1 MSGGRTL
8 RPALF
13 DVDGTLVDSM
23 DAVAETFDRIM
34 REEAAIVHP
43 REYYRRFVGPPLS
56 ESFAELG
63 VDPGYFVGAYR
74 RRYSAKELELSLF
87 DGIEAMLER
96 LYEAGVPMAIATS
109 KRTEAAVALLERLG
123 VARRFVAVCGAD
135 ESRGRTAKRWI
146 VGDALEA
153 LEAAGVN
160 ASNAVMVGD
169 RKYDVHGAAAHGLP
183 TVLVRWGAAPEE
195 EYALAWRTAE
205 TPDQLAGL
213 LIAGVS

>member
-34 REEAAIVHP
+34 REEAGIVRP

-63 VDPGYFVGAYR
+63 VAPGYFVGAYR

-96 LYEAGVPMAIATS
+96 LHEAGVPMAIATS

-153 LEAAGVN
+153 LEAAGVD
-160 ASNAVMVGD
+160 ASNGVMVGD

-205 TPDQLAGL
+205 TPGQLADL

>member
-34 REEAAIVHP
+34 REEAGIVRP

-96 LYEAGVPMAIATS
+96 LHEAGVPMAIATS

-135 ESRGRTAKRWI
+135 ESGGRIAKHWA
-146 VGDALEA
+146 VADALEA
-153 LEAAGVN
+153 LEAAG
-160 ASNAVMVGD
+160 ADTSNAVMVGD
-169 RKYDVHGAAAHGLP
+169 RKYDVEGAAAHGLP

-205 TPDQLAGL
+205 TADQLADL
-213 LIAGVS
+213 LIGGIS

>member
-195 EYALAWRTAE
+195 EYALAWPTAE
-205 TPDQLAGL
+205 TPDQLADL

>member
-1 MSGGRTL
+1 VSGGRTL

-23 DAVAETFDRIM
+23 DAVAETFDQIM
-34 REEAAIVHP
+34 REEAGIVHP
-43 REYYRRFVGPPLS
+43 REYYLRFVGPPLS

-96 LYEAGVPMAIATS
+96 LHEAGVPMAIATS

-205 TPDQLAGL
+205 TPDQLADL

>member
-8 RPALF
+8 GPALF

-34 REEAAIVHP
+34 REEAGIVRP

-63 VDPGYFVGAYR
+63 VAPGYFVGAYR

-96 LYEAGVPMAIATS
+96 LHEAGVPMAIATS

-153 LEAAGVN
+153 LEAAGVDV
-160 ASNAVMVGD
+160 SNAVMVGD

-205 TPDQLAGL
+205 TPDQLADL

>member
-34 REEAAIVHP
+34 REEAGIVRP

-63 VDPGYFVGAYR
+63 VAPGYFVGAYR

-96 LYEAGVPMAIATS
+96 LHEAGVPMAIATS

-153 LEAAGVN
+153 LEAAGVDV
-160 ASNAVMVGD
+160 SNAVMVGD

-205 TPDQLAGL
+205 TPGQLADL

>member
-34 REEAAIVHP
+34 REEAGIVHP
-43 REYYRRFVGPPLS
+43 REYYRRFVGPPLP

-74 RRYSAKELELSLF
+74 RLYSARELELGLF

-96 LYEAGVPMAIATS
+96 LHEAGVPMAIATS
-109 KRTEAAVALLERLG
+109 KRTEAAVALVERLG
-123 VARRFVAVCGAD
+123 IARRFVAVCGAD
-135 ESRGRTAKRWI
+135 ESRGRTAKHWI

-153 LEAAGVN
+153 LEAAGVD

-169 RKYDVHGAAAHGLP
+169 RKYDVDGAAAHGLP

-205 TPDQLAGL
+205 TPDQLADL
-213 LIAGVS
+213 LIGGVS

>member
-34 REEAAIVHP
+34 REEAGIVHP
-43 REYYRRFVGPPLS
+43 REYYLRFVGPPLS

-96 LYEAGVPMAIATS
+96 LHEAGVPMAIATS
-109 KRTEAAVALLERLG
+109 KRTEAAVALLERPH
-123 VARRFVAVCGAD
+123 
-135 ESRGRTAKRWI
+135 SQ
-146 VGDALEA
+146 ALERRRC
-153 LEAAGVN
+153 AG
-160 ASNAVMVGD
+160 G
-169 RKYDVHGAAAHGLP
+169 P
-183 TVLVRWGAAPEE
+183 
-195 EYALAWRTAE
+195 
-205 TPDQLAGL
+205 
-213 LIAGVS
+213 

>member
-183 TVLVRWGAAPEE
+183 TVLVRWGAAPDE

-205 TPDQLAGL
+205 TPGQLADL

>member
-23 DAVAETFDRIM
+23 DAVAETFDQIM
-34 REEAAIVHP
+34 REEAGIVRP
-43 REYYRRFVGPPLS
+43 REYYLRFVGPPLS

-96 LYEAGVPMAIATS
+96 LHEAGVPMAIATS

-205 TPDQLAGL
+205 TPDQLADL

>member
-34 REEAAIVHP
+34 REEAGIVRP

-96 LYEAGVPMAIATS
+96 LHEAGVPMAIATS

-135 ESRGRTAKRWI
+135 ESRGRTAKRWM

-160 ASNAVMVGD
+160 VSNAVMVGD

-183 TVLVRWGAAPEE
+183 TVLVRWGAAPDE
-195 EYALAWRTAE
+195 EYVLAWRTAE
-205 TPDQLAGL
+205 TPDQLADL

>member
-34 REEAAIVHP
+34 REEAGIVRP

-96 LYEAGVPMAIATS
+96 LHEAGVPMAIATS

-153 LEAAGVN
+153 LEAAGVD

-205 TPDQLAGL
+205 TPDQLADL
-213 LIAGVS
+213 LIGGVS

>member
-34 REEAAIVHP
+34 REEAGIVRP

-74 RRYSAKELELSLF
+74 RRYSAKELELGLF

-96 LYEAGVPMAIATS
+96 LHEAGVPMAIATS

-205 TPDQLAGL
+205 TPDQLADL

>member
-34 REEAAIVHP
+34 REEAGIVRP

-96 LYEAGVPMAIATS
+96 LHEAGVPMAIATS

-205 TPDQLAGL
+205 TPDQLADL
-213 LIAGVS
+213 LIGGVS

>member
-34 REEAAIVHP
+34 REEAGIVRP

-74 RRYSAKELELSLF
+74 RLYSARGLELGLF

-96 LYEAGVPMAIATS
+96 LHEAGVPMAVATS

-135 ESRGRTAKRWI
+135 ESGGRTAKHWA
-146 VGDALEA
+146 VADALEA
-153 LEAAGVN
+153 LEAAG
-160 ASNAVMVGD
+160 ADTSNAVMVGD
-169 RKYDVHGAAAHGLP
+169 RKYDVEGAAAHGLP

-205 TPDQLAGL
+205 TADQLADL
-213 LIAGVS
+213 LIGGIS

>member
-34 REEAAIVHP
+34 REEAGIVHP

-96 LYEAGVPMAIATS
+96 LHEAGVPMAIATS

-123 VARRFVAVCGAD
+123 VTLRRGL
-135 ESRGRTAKRWI
+135 RGRRI
-146 VGDALEA
+146 PRPHGQAL
-153 LEAAGVN
+153 
-160 ASNAVMVGD
+160 D
-169 RKYDVHGAAAHGLP
+169 RRRCSGGPRGGRRQCVERRHGG
-183 TVLVRWGAAPEE
+183 G
-195 EYALAWRTAE
+195 
-205 TPDQLAGL
+205 
-213 LIAGVS
+213 

>member
-34 REEAAIVHP
+34 REEAGIVRP

-74 RRYSAKELELSLF
+74 RFYSARELELGLF

-96 LYEAGVPMAIATS
+96 LHEAGVPMAVATS

-135 ESRGRTAKRWI
+135 ESGGRTAKHWA
-146 VGDALEA
+146 VADALEA
-153 LEAAGVN
+153 LEAAG
-160 ASNAVMVGD
+160 ADTSNAVMVGD
-169 RKYDVHGAAAHGLP
+169 RKYDVEGAAAHGLP
-183 TVLVRWGAAPEE
+183 TVLVRWGAAPEK

-205 TPDQLAGL
+205 TADQLADL
-213 LIAGVS
+213 LIGGIS

>member
-34 REEAAIVHP
+34 REEAGIVRP

-74 RRYSAKELELSLF
+74 RRYSAKELELGLF

-96 LYEAGVPMAIATS
+96 LHEAGVPMAIATS

-153 LEAAGVN
+153 LEAAGVD

-205 TPDQLAGL
+205 TPDQLADL
-213 LIAGVS
+213 LIGGVS

>member
-34 REEAAIVHP
+34 REEAGIVRP

-63 VDPGYFVGAYR
+63 VAPGYFVGAYR

-96 LYEAGVPMAIATS
+96 LHEAGMPMAIATS

-153 LEAAGVN
+153 LEAAGVDV
-160 ASNAVMVGD
+160 SNAVMVGD

-205 TPDQLAGL
+205 TPGQLADL

>member
-1 MSGGRTL
+1 
-8 RPALF
+8 
-13 DVDGTLVDSM
+13 
-23 DAVAETFDRIM
+23 
-34 REEAAIVHP
+34 
-43 REYYRRFVGPPLS
+43 
-56 ESFAELG
+56 LG

-74 RRYSAKELELSLF
+74 RRYSVKELELSLF

-96 LYEAGVPMAIATS
+96 LHEAGVPMAIATS

-135 ESRGRTAKRWI
+135 ESRSRTAKRWI

-183 TVLVRWGAAPEE
+183 TVLVRWGAAPDE

-205 TPDQLAGL
+205 TPGQLADL

>member
-34 REEAAIVHP
+34 REEAGIVRP

-96 LYEAGVPMAIATS
+96 LHEAGVPMAIATS

-205 TPDQLAGL
+205 TPGQLADL

>member
-23 DAVAETFDRIM
+23 DAVAETFDQIM
-34 REEAAIVHP
+34 REEAGIVRP

-96 LYEAGVPMAIATS
+96 LHEAGVPMAIATS

-153 LEAAGVN
+153 LEAAGVDV
-160 ASNAVMVGD
+160 SNAVMVGD

-205 TPDQLAGL
+205 TPGQLADL

>member
-34 REEAAIVHP
+34 REEAGIVRP

-96 LYEAGVPMAIATS
+96 LHEAGVPMAIATS

-205 TPDQLAGL
+205 TPDQLADL

>member
-34 REEAAIVHP
+34 REEAGIVRP

-74 RRYSAKELELSLF
+74 RRYSAKELELGLF

-96 LYEAGVPMAIATS
+96 LHEAGVPMAIATS
-109 KRTEAAVALLERLG
+109 KRTEAAVALVERLG
-123 VARRFVAVCGAD
+123 IARRFVAVCGAD

-205 TPDQLAGL
+205 TPDQLADL